1 MTKLEKKL
9 IELGYE
15 QDSKYMYSKNLDRCY
30 ILITIY
36 GNLVVNYGLSSTDFF
51 RDNDDINNLQQAFD
65 IMQKDLE
72 ELKKCQD

>member
-1 MTKLEKKL
+1 MTKLEEKL

-36 GNLVVNYGLSSTDFF
+36 GSLVVNYGLSSTDFF
-51 RDNDDINNLQQAFD
+51 SW
-65 IMQKDLE
+65 
-72 ELKKCQD
+72 